1 MRNYF
6 QLLLQISTYL
16 TTFAWIL
23 TGLIIIGSIYLS
35 RTGIIT
41 NLVVGILFLAFGI
54 YFFLKEK
61 FILKFLK
68 RRDLNTDGL
77 LKKVILGEL
86 IFIIIALLIGIIALS
101 AVSLR
106 VFIKGFSVFD
116 WKIPERIL
124 YTKFNSTN
132 TEIVNSSLSK
142 ISSFWI
148 PQIIFSFRNKKS
160 WDLQLFF
167 WLIQG

>member
-1 MRNYF
+1 M
-6 QLLLQISTYL
+6 
-16 TTFAWIL
+16 
-23 TGLIIIGSIYLS
+23 S

-41 NLVVGILFLAFGI
+41 NLVVGILFLAIGI

-106 VFIKGFSVFD
+106 VFVEGFSVFD
-116 WKIPERIL
+116 
-124 YTKFNSTN
+124 
-132 TEIVNSSLSK
+132 
-142 ISSFWI
+142 
-148 PQIIFSFRNKKS
+148 
-160 WDLQLFF
+160 
-167 WLIQG
+167 